1 MPIDKVVLAGDVVHI
16 ERRFADELVGIV
28 ELVRLREMGDVAGVD
43 HERGLRRHRFDLGD
57 GFAQRAERVGVG
69 RLVEADVAVAD
80 LEEGEGWSLGG
91 EHLVEQ
97 AQGFRHAARQGPQHA
112 SPGPDH
118 ALEGAPA
125 GDSSF
130 FDVGCGF
137 SLQGLVFA
145 HRNLLQVVAH
155 LS

>member
-1 MPIDKVVLAGDVVHI
+1 G
-16 ERRFADELVGIV
+16 
-28 ELVRLREMGDVAGVD
+28 VA
-43 HERGLRRHRFDLGD
+43 
-57 GFAQRAERVGVG
+57 FAQRATRVGVG
-69 RLVEADVAVAD
+69 RLVEADMAVAD

-112 SPGPDH
+112 SPGPH
-118 ALEGAPA
+118 AFEGAPA

-145 HRNLLQVVAH
+145 DRNPLKWWLICREEETRQEVGLFPAARNNSSANLMLR
-155 LS
+155 LSR